1 MRDTSKKVKRTKE
14 AKRSLK
20 MTTQTETNAKESSF
34 TEEFFEATSPKGKG
48 KQDKTND
55 QTKECKIETVH
66 KKEENDDECD
76 FSSDDD
82 SISDEI
88 EDSKKPTEAHTKVTI
103 SALSSRLKA
112 TNTAL
117 EEAKSVQRRFKAIGP
132 ESAKAQTQREMT
144 KRLHNKR
151 KRCKEVL
158 EHAKLVD
165 EENNELMKGIGK
177 QMNKHLTNQNSPSCQ

>member
-1 MRDTSKKVKRTKE
+1 MPKKVKRTKE

-20 MTTQTETNAKESSF
+20 MTAETETTQTETTEKQSLF

-82 SISDEI
+82 SISDKI
-88 EDSKKPTEAHTKVTI
+88 KDSKKPTEAHTKVTI
-103 SALSSRLKA
+103 LASSSRLKG

-117 EEAKSVQRRFKAIGP
+117 KKAKS
-132 ESAKAQTQREMT
+132 
-144 KRLHNKR
+144 LR
-151 KRCKEVL
+151 K
-158 EHAKLVD
+158 
-165 EENNELMKGIGK
+165 
-177 QMNKHLTNQNSPSCQ
+177 